1 MPRASTFYFWSQA
14 EKDLHNTERHQIF
27 KNELYKCVSWSKEE
41 FFLELGKFK
50 KKHPELF
57 IKNNKEVPK

>member
-14 EKDLHNTERHQIF
+14 EKDLHNTPRHKIF
-27 KNELYKCVSWSKEE
+27 KDELYNKASWSKEE
-41 FFLELGKFK
+41 FQIELAEFK

-57 IKNNKEVPK
+57 IKNNKEE